1 MFDDSNYTERLRID
15 LYLQTYK
22 DKKIQILSTIM
33 SHDNKYLCVC
43 VGEKQIKEEVK
54 VVGMVI
60 LARQFTKDDRY
71 NNINGFIFYKDFDF
85 EVLGMENVCQYMY
98 FDGKDSH
105 KLIMIANQICMTFD
119 ILTSVTQ
126 TIYKLQGWDQHPDL
140 LVFNHDQSVFIISS
154 KSDSMMINIE

>member
-33 SHDNKYLCVC
+33 SHDNRYLCVC

-60 LARQFTKDDRY
+60 LKR
-71 NNINGFIFYKDFDF
+71 
-85 EVLGMENVCQYMY
+85 
-98 FDGKDSH
+98 
-105 KLIMIANQICMTFD
+105 
-119 ILTSVTQ
+119 
-126 TIYKLQGWDQHPDL
+126 
-140 LVFNHDQSVFIISS
+140 
-154 KSDSMMINIE
+154 